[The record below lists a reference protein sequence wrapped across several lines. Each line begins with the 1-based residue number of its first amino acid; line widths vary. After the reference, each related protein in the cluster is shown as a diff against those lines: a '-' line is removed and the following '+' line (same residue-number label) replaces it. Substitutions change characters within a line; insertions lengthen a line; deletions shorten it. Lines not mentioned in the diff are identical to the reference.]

1 MAVLNQSGR
10 ERSIRVV
17 AGIVLALLAWVIWG
31 AAGAVLSASGILSLV
46 VLLVGLAAVVTGVI
60 GWCPLYTLL
69 GISTNGDV
77 RAWRAWGSV
86 SARGAA

>member
-10 ERSIRVV
+10 ERSIRVG

-46 VLLVGLAAVVTGVI
+46 VLLVGLAALVTGII
-60 GWCPLYTLL
+60 GWCPLYTLF

-77 RAWRAWGSV
+77 RA
-86 SARGAA
+86 

>member
-10 ERSIRVV
+10 ERSIRV
-17 AGIVLALLAWVIWG
+17 AGGIVLALLAWVIWG
-31 AAGAVLSASGILSLV
+31 AAGAMLSASGILSLV
-46 VLLVGLAAVVTGVI
+46 VLLVGLAALVTGVI

-77 RAWRAWGSV
+77 KA
-86 SARGAA
+86 